1 MEVLSCLRGLV
12 RIGLLLWLAVFWLAS
27 FRLLLHGPA
36 RWQYRFFRGLAW
48 LGLAGVA
55 LEVIVRAVFGLG
67 LNWLHLTYGL
77 LTALLLY
84 SVSGLQPG
92 GWFYSSLSKPLDKV
106 GPYFFWAS
114 FIAILLW
121 LRFTSTG

>member
-1 MEVLSCLRGLV
+1 MEVLILLRGLL
-12 RIGLLLWLAVFWLAS
+12 RIGLLLGLVVFWLSS
-27 FRLLLHGPA
+27 FRLLLQEPA
-36 RWQYRFFRGLAW
+36 GWQHRFFGVLAW
-48 LGLAGVA
+48 LGMAAIA
-55 LEVIVRAVFGLG
+55 LEVMVRALFGLG
-67 LNWLHLTYGL
+67 LNWLHLTYGI

-84 SVSGLQPG
+84 SVSGLQKG
-92 GWFYSSLSKPLDKV
+92 GWFYTSMSKPPDKV